1 MTLTATQYQELRYN
15 EQQKLEIIYDKIN
28 KTKLPY
34 KYFKK
39 FNLIS
44 MDVIE
49 KHIDK
54 YFDIKTLLLENFR
67 NIKHISLN
75 IYENIQVFWKYTL
88 PKNILF
94 KISQHHNIPLEFLN
108 NDTITTG
115 ILNNFIYYQQ
125 LIPNNTIK
133 EWKNKLYDKIEDT
146 IEDITEN
153 MLDYDKKIR
162 CIEYG
167 KIPIDKFPINCK
179 LCLNCAPGSVS
190 PDHAGMKII
199 KICKKIV
206 KYENRFNPVV
216 RQIKIT
222 TLQQILDRH
231 NYYLYIIDNSYNIRR
246 YFMDEE
252 GKIYLD

>member
-1 MTLTATQYQELRYN
+1 MPLTATQYQELRYDKQ
-15 EQQKLEIIYDKIN
+15 EKLEIIYDTIN
-28 KTKLPY
+28 ETKLPY

-49 KHIDK
+49 EHIDK

-67 NIKHISLN
+67 NIKHISLS
-75 IYENIQVFWKYTL
+75 IYEENKLFWKNTL
-88 PKNILF
+88 PKNILYQ
-94 KISQHHNIPLEFLN
+94 ISQHHNIPLEFLN

-125 LIPNNTIK
+125 LIPNTTIN

-153 MLDYDKKIR
+153 IIDYDKKIR
-162 CIEYG
+162 YIENG

-179 LCLNCAPGSVS
+179 LCINSNFDKEYDGI
-190 PDHAGMKII
+190 KII

-206 KYENRFNPVV
+206 KYQNSYNPVV
-216 RQIKIT
+216 RQMKIT
-222 TLQQILDRH
+222 TLQRILDRH
-231 NYYLYIIDNSYNIRR
+231 NYYLYSDDSYNRGK
-246 YFMDEE
+246 YFMDED